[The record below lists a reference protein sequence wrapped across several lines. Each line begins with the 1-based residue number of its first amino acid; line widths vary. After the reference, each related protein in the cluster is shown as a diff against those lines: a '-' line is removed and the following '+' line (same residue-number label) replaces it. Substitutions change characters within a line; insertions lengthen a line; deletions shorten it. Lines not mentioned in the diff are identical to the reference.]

1 MYKQRITEPKTKQ
14 YYKTILSDTI
24 RMLEEEKSASGGY
37 EMYDDILAEL
47 YDVKR
52 NVIDSYNY
60 SDPEEIFEKYTFG
73 AIGVVYLIYSMARI
87 SIILFQKNRSLV
99 YDFYSKRWQQ

>member
-1 MYKQRITEPKTKQ
+1 MYKQRITEHKTKQ

-73 AIGVVYLIYSMARI
+73 AIGVKCLDENDELCNRLSD
-87 SIILFQKNRSLV
+87 LF
-99 YDFYSKRWQQ
+99 YGAYFYNTFPEK